1 MKLIYLFV
9 FITLIVILLL
19 GRSIFSSASAVTSS
33 VTSTASGFQ
42 GHRGGKK
49 SCNLRTLLY
58 VILAIAAII
67 FILSK
72 LDK

>member
-1 MKLIYLFV
+1 MKIIYLFIIIV
-9 FITLIVILLL
+9 FIVILFL
-19 GRSIFSSASAVTSS
+19 GKSIFSSASAVTSS

-42 GHRGGKK
+42 GQRGGKK